1 MSWLFNGIPLHP
13 LFVHATVVAIPV
25 VALLA
30 LGAGWSNRLRTWLGL
45 VLPVLATVTFVATI
59 VTEQAGEALVA
70 QVAPSAALTTHVEV
84 AEIAGA
90 GAFLLLAVTWW
101 QWIWYRRAGAER
113 AGVERA
119 ADSDPARADAGRRGR
134 MATTIA
140 VVETAVAVFAIVGVV
155 IAGDTGAQAVWA
167 GLL

>member
-13 LFVHATVVAIPV
+13 LLVHATVVAVPV

-30 LGAGWSNRLRTWLGL
+30 LGAGWSNRLRAWLGL
-45 VLPVLATVTFVATI
+45 VLPVLASVTFVAALLTQ
-59 VTEQAGEALVA
+59 QAGEALA
-70 QVAPSAALTTHVEV
+70 TQVPSTPAISAH
-84 AEIAGA
+84 IAIADIAVA
-90 GAFLLLAVTWW
+90 GAFLLLVVTWW
-101 QWIWYRRAGAER
+101 QWVWSRRRA
-113 AGVERA
+113 VQRA
-119 ADSDPARADAGRRGR
+119 ADPGPAAAGSGRRDR

-155 IAGDTGAQAVWA
+155 IAGDTGARAVWS